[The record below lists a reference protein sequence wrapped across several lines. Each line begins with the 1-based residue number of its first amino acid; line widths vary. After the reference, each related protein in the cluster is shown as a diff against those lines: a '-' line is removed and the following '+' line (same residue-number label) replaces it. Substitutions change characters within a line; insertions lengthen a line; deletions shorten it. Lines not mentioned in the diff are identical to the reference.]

1 MNQLIVEQ
9 AVAAVEAARRQPG
22 GVKEHMAQARS
33 QVMHALRQNGVQVN
47 KDEVEI
53 ALEHEMTRQG
63 DPNTVTASGGVG
75 GSAGGTG
82 GYLAQRWFR
91 GTVSAPYTPS
101 KGTSSVVVVPLTKHK
116 PLGDLLPTPKPLG
129 DKLPV

>member
-33 QVMHALRQNGVQVN
+33 QVIHALHQGGVPV
-47 KDEVEI
+47 DEDEI
-53 ALEHEMTRQG
+53 EVALEHEMTRQG

-91 GTVSAPYTPS
+91 GRVGPYTPS
-101 KGTSSVVVVPLTKHK
+101 KGTSSVVVVPLTKQK
-116 PLGDLLPTPKPLG
+116 PLGNFLPTPKPLG